1 MSVDLSTIGA
11 LLRKARLA
19 LGLSQ
24 FELSQK
30 LGVTQGTISRAEAG
44 RDLRASTLIEIAR
57 ALDLDLM
64 LVPRRLRSNV
74 EVMVEGGRPS
84 DHTAIYT
91 GAGDEPY
98 YEGDL
103 DEIDERTLEVSPNN
117 LRRYLNPQ
125 ARAQNDLGESEKPT

>member
-1 MSVDLSTIGA
+1 MGR

-57 ALDLDLM
+57 VLDLDLM
-64 LVPRRLRSNV
+64 IVPRRLRSNI
-74 EVMVEGGRPS
+74 EVMVEGARTS
-84 DHTAIYT
+84 DHTAVYT

-98 YEGDL
+98 YEGDR
-103 DEIDERTLEVSPNN
+103 DEIHEPTLEVSPNN
-117 LRRYLNPQ
+117 LRRYLNPRRR
-125 ARAQNDLGESEKPT
+125 ARNDLGESGKST